1 VFRYKITDEPAGID
15 QDDTDPQGVTGG
27 LVPFHAQHDPTRAV
41 PPSVPPTD
49 AAMPARGSHLT
60 SPHPPSGGTVQRARW
75 HPHRRA
81 FVAEKP
87 RA

>member
-60 SPHPPSGGTVQRARW
+60 SPHPPSGVLCSALDGILI
-75 HPHRRA
+75 RRA